1 MNIMASRKLFDLA
14 GADPQRRFSPFCWRI
29 RMALAHKGLDVET
42 IPWRFTD
49 KDVIAFT
56 NQGFVPVLVDGERTI
71 VDSWAIANYLED
83 TYPDAPSLFGGEGG
97 RAASLLINSWGS
109 AVLLGA
115 VARTV
120 LLDIYEHLH
129 EKDREY
135 FRQTREKRFDKTLEQ
150 VSADQAG
157 NVAALRAALEPVRMT
172 LRAQPYLGG
181 DSPLYPDYIVF
192 SFLQWARC
200 ISPIRLLADD
210 DPVAAWRDRLL
221 DAHDGLGRQA
231 LAYAA

>member
-1 MNIMASRKLFDLA
+1 MTRKLYDLA
-14 GADPQRRFSPFCWRI
+14 GADPARRFSPFCWRTK
-29 RMALAHKGLDVET
+29 MALAHKGLDTDT

-56 NQGFVPVLVDGERTI
+56 NQGFVPVLVDGERTV
-71 VDSWAIANYLED
+71 VDSWTIANYLED
-83 TYPDAPSLFGGEGG
+83 TYRDAPSLFGGEGG
-97 RAASLLINSWGS
+97 RAASLLVNCWGS
-109 AVLLGA
+109 NVLLGA

-129 EKDREY
+129 DKDREY

-172 LRAQPYLGG
+172 LRLQPYLGG
-181 DSPLYPDYIVF
+181 KSPLYPDYIVF

-210 DPVAAWRDRLL
+210 DPVTAWRDRLL
-221 DAHDGLGRQA
+221 DAFDGLGRQA